1 MILVKI
7 SFRSFALV
15 STHAF
20 SILHFT
26 DIWDTGL
33 QESQGDTNWRIEK
46 GSHYG
51 KNLDLERIEISSNI
65 KHSLF

>member
-1 MILVKI
+1 M
-7 SFRSFALV
+7 